1 MNIDLLLLAILGV
14 MLLIFFLL
22 NKKNVDLQKIIF
34 PVLYLVLY
42 RTKIGLNLMDRISK
56 KYPRFINFI
65 SIAGIYFG
73 FFGMAVIF
81 YFLIKGTYSFL
92 FIGGPPPVAPLFPGI
107 KPAVGIPSISFVHW
121 IIAIFIL
128 AGVHEF
134 SHGLVAR
141 LHNIIL
147 KSSGF
152 AVFSIL
158 LPIVPAAFVEPD
170 EEQLN
175 KKSKKTQLAV
185 LAAGSW
191 SNFIT
196 AGIFILISL
205 VLITPLVGISS
216 YNDGVV
222 VVQLEKGLP
231 AFNADIGVGEKI
243 VKINDY
249 EIKTVDDFILSMKE
263 IKPGE
268 KINMVTDKKEY
279 SLVTVS
285 SPDRDNGYLGVSV
298 SPEKMVF
305 KEGLWY
311 WPQIIS
317 WFGVLI
323 SWIILANVGV
333 GLFNLLPLGPVD
345 GGRMF
350 FLMSMILFKND
361 EAKAKRLW
369 LIVSFFCL
377 ALIAISILP
386 WIYNLFSPLFT
397 PIISLFG

>member
-14 MLLIFFLL
+14 ILLIFFLL

-34 PVLYLVLY
+34 PVIYLVLY
-42 RTKIGLNLMDRISK
+42 RTKIGLNLMDRIAK
-56 KYPRFINFI
+56 RYPRLINFI

-73 FFGMAVIF
+73 FFGMALIF

-107 KPAVGIPSISFVHW
+107 KPAVGIPTISFVHW

-141 LHNIIL
+141 LHNVKL

-175 KKSKKTQLAV
+175 RKSKKTQLAV

-196 AGIFILISL
+196 AGIFILILSF
-205 VLITPLVGISS
+205 LISPLLSMTS
-216 YNDGVV
+216 YDEGVV
-222 VVQLEKGLP
+222 VVKLEEGFP
-231 AFNADIGVGEKI
+231 AFNTGMSVGEKI
-243 VKINDY
+243 VKINDQG
-249 EIKTVDDFILSMKE
+249 IKTVDDFVSSMKE
-263 IKPGE
+263 VKPGE
-268 KINMVTDKKEY
+268 KIKMETDKSEY
-279 SLVTVS
+279 SFVTVS

-298 SPEKMVF
+298 SPEKKVF

-323 SWIILANVGV
+323 SWIILANIGV

-350 FLMSMILFKND
+350 FLMSMILFKNN

-377 ALIAISILP
+377 ALIAVSILP

-397 PIISLFG
+397 PIVSLFG

>member
-14 MLLIFFLL
+14 ILLIFFLL
-22 NKKNVDLQKIIF
+22 NKKNVDLQKIVF
-34 PVLYLVLY
+34 PVLYLILY
-42 RTKIGLNLMDRISK
+42 RTKIGLNLMDKISK
-56 KYPRFINFI
+56 KYPRLINFI

-92 FIGGPPPVAPLFPGI
+92 FVGGPPPVAPLFPGI

-121 IIAIFIL
+121 IIAIFVL

-141 LHNIIL
+141 LHNVKL

-196 AGIFILISL
+196 AGIFLLISSL
-205 VLITPLVGISS
+205 LIVPLLNMTSHS
-216 YNDGVV
+216 EGVV
-222 VVQLEKGLP
+222 IVKLEEGFP
-231 AFNADIGVGEKI
+231 AFNAGVGVGEKI
-243 VKINDY
+243 LKINDY
-249 EIKTVDDFILSMKE
+249 GIKTVDDFILSMRGV
-263 IKPGE
+263 KPGE
-268 KINMVTDKKEY
+268 KISVETDKKEY
-279 SLVTVS
+279 NLVTVS
-285 SPDRDNGYLGVSV
+285 SLDRDNGYLGVSV
-298 SPEKMVF
+298 SPEKKVF

-323 SWIILANVGV
+323 SWIIIANLGV

-350 FLMSMILFKND
+350 FLISMILFKND
-361 EAKAKRLW
+361 EDKAKRLW

-377 ALIAISILP
+377 ALIAVSILP